1 MINGPESQWTSV
13 TGGVPQGSVL
23 WSVLFNIFINS
34 IQVWV
39 HPQQIWRWHQAKL
52 THLKGQKPSRVIWT
66 NLRSGPMAMS
76 WHLNKT
82 KCTVLHL
89 VKATLGIS
97 KGWGMSRLRTT
108 WLRRSWRCWWMRS
121 WTRPGNVGL
130 QTKRSNV
137 VWAASKP
144 TWPADWRREF
154 CPSALRPHLE
164 SYILLWSPQQMKNI
178 DFSESL

>member
-1 MINGPESQWTSV
+1 MGFYDGVATSVDKVLYLEFLDFCKSFYMVSHIIFLCKLERDLFDQWTVREIITCLDDCIQRGVINGPESQWTSV

-89 VKATLGIS
+89 VKATLGY
-97 KGWGMSRLRTT
+97 
-108 WLRRSWRCWWMRS
+108 
-121 WTRPGNVGL
+121 
-130 QTKRSNV
+130 Q
-137 VWAASKP
+137 
-144 TWPADWRREF
+144 
-154 CPSALRPHLE
+154 
-164 SYILLWSPQQMKNI
+164 
-178 DFSESL
+178 